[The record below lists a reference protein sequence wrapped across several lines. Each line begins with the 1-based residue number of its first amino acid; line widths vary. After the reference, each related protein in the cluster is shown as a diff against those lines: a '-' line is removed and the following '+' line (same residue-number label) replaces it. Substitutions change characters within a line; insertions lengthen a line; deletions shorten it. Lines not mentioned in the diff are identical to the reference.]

1 MTNFNLEL
9 VVLNHKLRF
18 VDLELEQI
26 KQNNLYRKLRYCKSD
41 QAYITINGKKL
52 LNLCSNDYLGI
63 PVTKIKIKQMQSSSR
78 LVSGN
83 DESYKILE
91 SKLARHKSQ
100 QTSLIYPTGYM
111 ANLGSI
117 TAIAKKGDLILSDEL
132 NHASIIESC
141 KLSEAKILIYKH
153 NDIDDLNK
161 KLKQKGKNKF
171 VITEGVFSMDG
182 DFSKLKEITEIVEKT
197 KAIIILDD
205 AHGDFVVGVDGKG
218 TPNYFNVTK
227 KIDLYISSL
236 SKGLGSFGG
245 YVSSQNN
252 VIDLCINKSKSFI
265 YTSAL
270 PSFLVEYSL
279 KRFESNR
286 EKQRKKLE
294 NNTNTLSKG
303 LRQIG
308 YQIDSKT
315 HIIPIVIGKEKTAM
329 SFGEFLFERGVFA
342 QPIRYPTVPKNKAR
356 LRISVTAW
364 LSRKDINTTLAIFE
378 QSAKKFKI

>member
-1 MTNFNLEL
+1 
-9 VVLNHKLRF
+9 LNNKLRF
-18 VDLELEQI
+18 IDFELEQI
-26 KQNNLYRKLRYCKSD
+26 KQNNLHRKLRYGKAN
-41 QAYITINGKKL
+41 QEYITINGKKL

-63 PVTKIKIKQMQSSSR
+63 PTTKIKIKQMQSSSR

-91 SKLARHKSQ
+91 EKLAKHKSQ
-100 QTSLIYPTGYM
+100 QNSLIYPTGYM

-117 TAIAKKGDLILSDEL
+117 TTIAKKGDLVLSDQL

-141 KLSEAKILIYKH
+141 KLTGASISIYKH
-153 NDIDDLNK
+153 NDIKDLNE

-182 DFSKLKEITEIVEKT
+182 DFPKLKEITEIAEKSN
-197 KAIIILDD
+197 AITILDD
-205 AHGDFVVGVDGKG
+205 AHGDFVVGADGKG
-218 TPNYFNVTK
+218 TPNYFNVAK

-245 YVSSQNN
+245 YVASQNN

-286 EKQRKKLE
+286 EKQRKKLV
-294 NNTNTLSKG
+294 NNTRMLSKG

-308 YQIDSKT
+308 YQIRSKT
-315 HIIPIVIGKEKTAM
+315 HIIPIIIGNEKTAM
-329 SFGEFLFERGVFA
+329 NYGEFLFKRGIYV

-364 LSRKDINTTLAIFE
+364 LSEKDINIALSIFE
-378 QSAKKFKI
+378 QASKKFKI